1 MNKTVTVIKPD
12 IARKLLHEN
21 FKIVDLKPKFNI
33 DGSGIDYTR
42 AVFLFEFKEGIYE
55 LIRQFQ

>member
-1 MNKTVTVIKPD
+1 MKTVTVIKPD
-12 IARKLLHEN
+12 IARKLLHAN
-21 FKIVDLKPKFNI
+21 FNLVDLKPKFYI

-55 LIRQFQ
+55 AIKQYQ